1 MNTGIS
7 RFLVIV
13 LVVGFLVISCI
24 NSILTPEDSS
34 RGIFTSGSG
43 EDILSEDGQ
52 TNSIFIFDIIDDTNE
67 ISENVGRSSLSI
79 QQDLPVNIIE
89 NCLLEQTTLFCS
101 YLALLINDLEPV
113 ISGSSQHLIDIPPP
127 QHAIL

>member
-13 LVVGFLVISCI
+13 SVVGFLVISCI
-24 NSILTPEDSS
+24 NPILTPKDSS
-34 RGIFTSGSG
+34 WGIFTSGLG
-43 EDILSEDGQ
+43 EDISSEDGQ
-52 TNSIFIFDIIDDTNE
+52 ANSVFIFDIIDDTNE
-67 ISENVGRSSLSI
+67 IGENVGRSSLSI
-79 QQDLPVNIIE
+79 QQALQVYIVE

-101 YLALLINDLEPV
+101 YLALLINGLEPV